1 MPVQAVHVDRSI
13 RVSGPT
19 AQGTF
24 RATTGACEEQFMN
37 GWEPSTVT
45 RELTVQLVAPGDGSI
60 SLPVV
65 LHYDLA
71 DPYAVHATFRTG
83 QGDGVS
89 WVFARELL
97 TLGVHRPAG
106 DGDVRV
112 WPASATAD
120 VLFLHLR
127 APSGEALF
135 ELSRATL
142 SAFLRETEVLVPAG
156 SEAAAL
162 DLDDELAALLSNG
175 GADPTGR

>member
-1 MPVQAVHVDRSI
+1 
-13 RVSGPT
+13 
-19 AQGTF
+19 
-24 RATTGACEEQFMN
+24 MN

-65 LHYDLA
+65 MHYDLA

-97 TLGVHRPAG
+97 TLGVHRPTG

-112 WPASATAD
+112 WPSWSSGSEVVFIGLTSPD
-120 VLFLHLR
+120 
-127 APSGEALF
+127 GEAL
-135 ELSRATL
+135 LQAPTRARVDILGRTYTVC
-142 SAFLRETEVLVPAG
+142 AQGQEDRH
-156 SEAAAL
+156 L
-162 DLDDELAALLSNG
+162 DLDRAIEALLAS
-175 GADPTGR
+175 

>member
-1 MPVQAVHVDRSI
+1 
-13 RVSGPT
+13 
-19 AQGTF
+19 
-24 RATTGACEEQFMN
+24 MN

-89 WVFARELL
+89 WVFARVLL
-97 TLGVHRPAG
+97 TLGVPRPAG

-112 WPASATAD
+112 GPSWSAGAEVIFIGLTSPD
-120 VLFLHLR
+120 
-127 APSGEALF
+127 GEAL
-135 ELSRATL
+135 LQAPTRQL
-142 SAFLRETEVLVPAG
+142 VDFLGRTYALCAQGQEREH
-156 SEAAAL
+156 L
-162 DLDDELAALLSNG
+162 DVDGAIEALLT
-175 GADPTGR
+175 A